1 MTTCSHLALVLQRL
15 CNVSHSCLDGFLKN
29 RKSMATNAFHT
40 PAAARRKLTFAFDS
54 EFRELALLGL
64 LQFLF
69 ALSGIGIGQIGL
81 VRILRLAIDMKVPDD
96 DGNPMDIGVV
106 LPVSTI

>member
-40 PAAARRKLTFAFDS
+40 PAAARRKLPFSFDS

-81 VRILRLAIDMKVPDD
+81 VRILRLAIEMKVPDD

-106 LPVSTI
+106 LPV

>member
-1 MTTCSHLALVLQRL
+1 LFLLAFSVAPGESAWLTAP
-15 CNVSHSCLDGFLKN
+15 F
-29 RKSMATNAFHT
+29 T
-40 PAAARRKLTFAFDS
+40 KLTFDFDS

>member
-81 VRILRLAIDMKVPDD
+81 VRILRLAIEMKV
-96 DGNPMDIGVV
+96 PMDIGVV